1 MNERPD
7 LNLPD
12 LVGLLQDT
20 VTHLQAANQY
30 QAWWWAIR
38 PPVWGVQRA
47 LERTRNCAACGLPIA
62 IGQPYWIWSMDGG
75 LVTHTG
81 VTACARVALAIIGL
95 AICAGGK
102 ALLPHVGATDHA
114 APRGVIP
121 VCAGAGR
128 ADG

>member
-1 MNERPD
+1 MTLSWPGFPARKPVVRRYPRRSSVNERPD

-95 AICAGGK
+95 A
-102 ALLPHVGATDHA
+102 
-114 APRGVIP
+114 R
-121 VCAGAGR
+121 
-128 ADG
+128 